1 LALASD
7 HRLPVHV
14 FRLAGIY
21 GPGRS
26 ALDQVRAGR
35 AKRIDKPGHMFSR
48 IHVDDIAQVLK
59 ASMDR
64 PDPGAVYNV
73 CDDEPAAAADVT
85 AFAWELLGMDPPPL
99 QPFAEAEKEMSE
111 MALSFWRDNRLV
123 DNRRIKEE
131 LGVSLFYPDYRAGLR
146 AILEEG

>member
-1 LALASD
+1 M
-7 HRLPVHV
+7 H
-14 FRLAGIY
+14 
-21 GPGRS
+21 
-26 ALDQVRAGR
+26 
-35 AKRIDKPGHMFSR
+35 
-48 IHVDDIAQVLK
+48 
-59 ASMDR
+59 
-64 PDPGAVYNV
+64 
-73 CDDEPAAAADVT
+73 VT